1 MAGKCV
7 DGFIAYSFFE
17 RPILNSP
24 YRLPGR
30 HWELDD
36 DGHPT
41 NSILAHRRPSA
52 LWTALPGASA
62 KSAKSQIRMV
72 FGDDLATEATEFN
85 PSPMVNELR
94 QELETWRGLPNPA
107 QWKVTPITQR
117 LLQLWRAI
125 QRDESQTIRPFFCQ
139 IEAVEAAIWLVEV
152 APQMGRRGKR
162 FLDWIVTANNFA
174 VTPDGDAPSA
184 AMPDLTRIAF
194 ELATGAGKTTV
205 MAMLIAWQTL
215 NAVRAAN
222 SRRFSKGF
230 LIVTPGITIR
240 DRLRVLLPND
250 DQSYYAK
257 LNLVPHDLMPDMH
270 RAKIVITNYHAFKLR
285 ETFDAASGTRR
296 ALEGHGEGLQTLE
309 SEGQMIQRVMGDL
322 MGVRDVVVINDEAH
336 HCYRERPVAE
346 EERLSGEER
355 KEANE
360 NREAARLWISGLEA
374 LNRQQGVKMVYD
386 LSATPFFLTGSNWP
400 EGTLFPWVMTD
411 FSLMDAIECGIV
423 KLPRVPIA
431 DNRAD
436 GEQVMYRNL
445 WLTIRDRMPDKRKKG
460 EGKPDP
466 QKLPVEL
473 KVALDALY
481 GHYEKT
487 FRLWEKEQVG
497 IPPVFIV
504 VCNNTTNSE
513 MVRDYIAG
521 YVETSE
527 DDLERVQWGALD
539 LFRNY
544 DDHDQRL
551 DRPRTILIDG
561 AALEAGG
568 DIDKAFRDAH
578 AAEIEAFR
586 RERAARGGGVDD
598 ITDAEILREVMN
610 TVGRKGRLGEQVRCV
625 VSVSMLT
632 EGWDANNVTHI
643 MGLRAFGSRLIC
655 EQVIGRAHRRLSYD
669 IDPDSGLFRTEYA
682 DIMGIDGL
690 NFADQGQPAPIQK
703 PREVVHVHAVS
714 PDRDHLEIVF
724 PRVEG
729 YRTDFPKERM
739 DIDLSSMEPYVLDPD
754 KVRAAT
760 EVQMSGIVGE
770 RHQLTLEHL
779 KDPRLSSIAYEIASY
794 WIMQKRRDPNGEPPL
809 HLFTHAKRI
818 VLQFLGSDR
827 LVCRG
832 GTFPA
837 QLAYWQL
844 KDELCDIFE
853 GLLID
858 QPDREPI
865 IRAVL
870 DPFAPEGSTADVNFT
885 TTKASRHWPRPDR
898 SHVNWIVTD
907 QDWEAKF
914 AQILDE
920 PPDVTAYAKN
930 HNLGFEIPYTREGE
944 AHRYRP
950 DFLIRL
956 RGPVDE
962 PPVTLVVEVKG
973 FRGHDAVLKAEAM
986 RNKWIPAVNRLATHG
1001 RWGFA
1006 ELRALHDF
1014 RPDLDAAI
1022 DELLSERALV

>member
-1 MAGKCV
+1 
-7 DGFIAYSFFE
+7 
-17 RPILNSP
+17 
-24 YRLPGR
+24 
-30 HWELDD
+30 
-36 DGHPT
+36 
-41 NSILAHRRPSA
+41 
-52 LWTALPGASA
+52 
-62 KSAKSQIRMV
+62 
-72 FGDDLATEATEFN
+72 
-85 PSPMVNELR
+85 MVNELR

-117 LLQLWRAI
+117 LIQHWRAI
-125 QRDESQTIRPFFCQ
+125 QGDESQTIRPFFCQ
-139 IEAVEAAIWLVEV
+139 IEAVEAAIWLAEV
-152 APQMGRRGKR
+152 APQLGQRGKR

-174 VTPDGDAPSA
+174 VQPDGAPPSSA
-184 AMPDLTRIAF
+184 APDLTRIAF
-194 ELATGAGKTTV
+194 KLATGAGKTTV

-222 SRRFSKGF
+222 SRRFCKGF

-257 LNLVPHDLMPDMH
+257 LSLVPHDLMPDMH

-285 ETFDAASGTRR
+285 ETLDAATGTRR
-296 ALEGHGEGLQTLE
+296 ALEGHGEALQTLE
-309 SEGQMIQRVMGDL
+309 SEGQMIQRVMGNL

-346 EERLSGEER
+346 EARLTGDER

-374 LNRQQGVKMVYD
+374 LKRQQGVKVVYD

-436 GEQVMYRNL
+436 GERVMYRNL
-445 WLTIRDRMPDKRKKG
+445 WPTIRDRMPDKRKKD

-487 FRLWEKEQVG
+487 FRLWKKEQIG

-513 MVRDYIAG
+513 LLRDYIAG
-521 YVETSE
+521 YVETGA
-527 DDLERVQWGALD
+527 DDLERVHWGALE

-544 DDHDQRL
+544 DDNDQRL
-551 DRPRTILIDG
+551 DKPRTILIDS
-561 AALEAGG
+561 AALEAGSE
-568 DIDKAFRDAH
+568 IDKAFRDAH

-598 ITDAEILREVMN
+598 ISDAEILREVMN
-610 TVGRKGRLGEQVRCV
+610 TVGRKGRLGEQLRCV

-655 EQVIGRAHRRLSYD
+655 EQVIGRALRRLSYD
-669 IDPDSGLFRTEYA
+669 VDTESGLFRTEYA

-714 PDRDHLEIVF
+714 PERDHLEIVF

-739 DIDLSSMEPYVLDPD
+739 DVDLSRMEPYVLDPD

-779 KDPRLSSIAYEIASY
+779 KD
-794 WIMQKRRDPNGEPPL
+794 Q
-809 HLFTHAKRI
+809 
-818 VLQFLGSDR
+818 
-827 LVCRG
+827 
-832 GTFPA
+832 
-837 QLAYWQL
+837 
-844 KDELCDIFE
+844 
-853 GLLID
+853 
-858 QPDREPI
+858 
-865 IRAVL
+865 
-870 DPFAPEGSTADVNFT
+870 
-885 TTKASRHWPRPDR
+885 
-898 SHVNWIVTD
+898 
-907 QDWEAKF
+907 
-914 AQILDE
+914 
-920 PPDVTAYAKN
+920 
-930 HNLGFEIPYTREGE
+930 
-944 AHRYRP
+944 
-950 DFLIRL
+950 
-956 RGPVDE
+956 
-962 PPVTLVVEVKG
+962 
-973 FRGHDAVLKAEAM
+973 
-986 RNKWIPAVNRLATHG
+986 
-1001 RWGFA
+1001 
-1006 ELRALHDF
+1006 
-1014 RPDLDAAI
+1014 
-1022 DELLSERALV
+1022 